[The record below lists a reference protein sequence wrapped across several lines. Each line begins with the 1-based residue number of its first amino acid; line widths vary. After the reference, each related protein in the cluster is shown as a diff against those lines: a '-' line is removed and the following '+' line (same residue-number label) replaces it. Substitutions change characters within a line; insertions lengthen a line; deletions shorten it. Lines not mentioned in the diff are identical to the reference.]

1 MSAETDSRQ
10 HEIETQNAAACPVVE
25 AIEQVGTPWRLNVIY
40 ALREGEQR
48 FNDIKRAT
56 EARSKTLSDALEE
69 LVENDVVARRMEADA
84 PVAVYYELTTKGDEL
99 LDVLSELD
107 EWARDWGKK
116 VPQNR
121 FER

>member
-10 HEIETQNAAACPVVE
+10 HEIETQNAAACPVVQ

-69 LVENDVVARRMEADA
+69 LVENEIVARRMKEDA

-99 LDVLSELD
+99 LDVLSELN
-107 EWARDWGKK
+107 EWAQDWDEEI
-116 VPQNR
+116 PQDR
-121 FER
+121 FGR